1 VQDGAIHSFDGLL
14 NCVSSFTATEIAAER
29 FPQYIDRPF
38 ALQCAQIK
46 ALFTT
51 WPMFRRT
58 SIACLMMFF
67 QQMSGIE

>member
-1 VQDGAIHSFDGLL
+1 VQDVGIHSFDGLL
-14 NCVSSFTATEIAAER
+14 TSASSFAATEIAAER
-29 FPQYIDRPF
+29 FPQYINKPF

-58 SIACLMMFF
+58 AIACLMMFF